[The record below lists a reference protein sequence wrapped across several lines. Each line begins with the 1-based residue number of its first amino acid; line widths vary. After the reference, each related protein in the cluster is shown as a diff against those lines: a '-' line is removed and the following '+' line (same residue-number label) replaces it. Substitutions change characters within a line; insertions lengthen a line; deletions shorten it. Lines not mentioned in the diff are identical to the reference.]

1 MPGEVTAARR
11 YALAVFALAKEQK
24 SFDQWVKDLAGLR
37 LLMGAPGAA
46 ALFGSSKATEE
57 AKVELVQRALP
68 GLEPMAMNLA
78 RLLIAKKRT
87 VLADEISGQFGV
99 LYDEERGIAHA
110 SVRTAVE
117 LSDGERQAL
126 VKRLSDITGKSVVIE
141 TAVDPA
147 IIGGMVVRIGDRL
160 IDGST
165 RTRLASLRRRL
176 QEAAG

>member
-1 MPGEVTAARR
+1 MPGEVVAARR
-11 YALAVFALAKEQK
+11 YAQAVFALAREQK
-24 SFDQWVKDLAGLR
+24 SFDRWIEGLAGLR

-46 ALFGSSKATEE
+46 ALFGSSKATEQ
-57 AKVELVQRALP
+57 AKVDLVQRALP
-68 GLEPMAMNLA
+68 GLAPLAMNLA
-78 RLLIAKKRT
+78 RILIAKKRT
-87 VLADEISGQFGV
+87 ALADEICGQFQQ
-99 LYDEERGIAHA
+99 LYDEERGIVHA
-110 SVRTAVE
+110 SVRTAVA

-126 VKRLSDITGKSVVIE
+126 VTRLSDLTGKSVVVE

-165 RTRLASLRRRL
+165 RTRLSSLRMRL